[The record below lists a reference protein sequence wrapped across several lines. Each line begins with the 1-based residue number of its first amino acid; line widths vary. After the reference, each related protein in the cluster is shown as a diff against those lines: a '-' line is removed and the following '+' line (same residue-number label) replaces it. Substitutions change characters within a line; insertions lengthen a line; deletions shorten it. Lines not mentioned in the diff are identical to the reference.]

1 MIRWSH
7 AALNCRDLKT
17 TEEFY
22 LRHFGFERS
31 NEFDLGDTR
40 IVFLRLGEAYLELFG
55 TPESARAAGPAHEA
69 DGPGT
74 AGAVRHLAF
83 QVDDVTAFLA
93 SIGEEAEVTLGPL
106 DFSTFLDGWSSVWI
120 RDPDGVIVEVS
131 QGYRDGRPHRHDH
144 APAPASP

>member
-55 TPESARAAGPAHEA
+55 TPESASEPGARNEA
-69 DGPGT
+69 DGPGR

-83 QVDDVTAFLA
+83 QVDDVSSFIAAL
-93 SIGEEAEVTLGPL
+93 GPEAQVSLGPL
-106 DFSTFLDGWSSVWI
+106 DFSTFIEGWSSIWI

-131 QGYRDGRPHRHDH
+131 QGYHDGH
-144 APAPASP
+144 AHNHELQ